1 MAAMQCTVCAC
12 QTHNDY
18 YFPIQIRP
26 KLDVQINLTRKMQVV
41 DAIQEIAM
49 MDAAE
54 GGSNQWLCKEYSD
67 IYNEQEALRYVRTCL
82 CSNSR

>member
-1 MAAMQCTVCAC
+1 M
-12 QTHNDY
+12 
-18 YFPIQIRP
+18 
-26 KLDVQINLTRKMQVV
+26 QINLTRKMQVV

-67 IYNEQEALRYVRTCL
+67 IYNEQEDLRY
-82 CSNSR
+82 

>member
-1 MAAMQCTVCAC
+1 M
-12 QTHNDY
+12 
-18 YFPIQIRP
+18 PIQIRP

-67 IYNEQEALRYVRTCL
+67 IYNEQEALRYLLSCEVK
-82 CSNSR
+82 

>member
-1 MAAMQCTVCAC
+1 M
-12 QTHNDY
+12 
-18 YFPIQIRP
+18 RP

-67 IYNEQEALRYVRTCL
+67 IYNEQEALRY
-82 CSNSR
+82 